1 MKRIATALAALLLAA
16 GISWGQDPDLTGFL
30 EQLENVNGRMATAMN
45 NDDKE
50 EMENLYTEIVVMYE
64 QQPGSVKKTAAPI
77 MGGVWYNLACL
88 RSLRGDTDGAVDAFK
103 QALGYGWNDYA
114 YTMNDPDLKTALRRP
129 TVHGPRRKH
138 PVRHRSEEGGH
149 PRGERTNDGQNRA
162 RCTV

>member
-88 RSLRGDTDGAVDAFK
+88 RSLRGDTDGQWTLQTSIGVRLERLRLYHERPRPED
-103 QALGYGWNDYA
+103 G
-114 YTMNDPDLKTALRRP
+114 PRRP

>member
-1 MKRIATALAALLLAA
+1 
-16 GISWGQDPDLTGFL
+16 
-30 EQLENVNGRMATAMN
+30 MN

-64 QQPGSVKKTAAPI
+64 QQPGSVKKTSAPI

-114 YTMNDPDLKTALRRP
+114 YTMNDPDLKTARED
-129 TVHGPRRKH
+129 PRFMALAESIR
-138 PVRHRSEEGGH
+138 
-149 PRGERTNDGQNRA
+149 
-162 RCTV
+162 

>member
-64 QQPGSVKKTAAPI
+64 QQPGSVK
-77 MGGVWYNLACL
+77 
-88 RSLRGDTDGAVDAFK
+88 
-103 QALGYGWNDYA
+103 
-114 YTMNDPDLKTALRRP
+114 RRP
-129 TVHGPRRKH
+129 
-138 PVRHRSEEGGH
+138 HR
-149 PRGERTNDGQNRA
+149 
-162 RCTV
+162 

>member
-88 RSLRGDTDGAVDAFK
+88 RRCGAIRTVQWTPSNK
-103 QALGYGWNDYA
+103 HWG
-114 YTMNDPDLKTALRRP
+114 TAGTTTP
-129 TVHGPRRKH
+129 IP
-138 PVRHRSEEGGH
+138 
-149 PRGERTNDGQNRA
+149 
-162 RCTV
+162 

>member
-114 YTMNDPDLKTALRRP
+114 YTMNDPGSWPSPKASGKAPLRRGRTP
-129 TVHGPRRKH
+129 AGRADERRTK
-138 PVRHRSEEGGH
+138 
-149 PRGERTNDGQNRA
+149 
-162 RCTV
+162 

>member
-64 QQPGSVKKTAAPI
+64 QQSGSVKKTAAPI

-114 YTMNDPDLKTALRRP
+114 YTMNDPDLKTARED
-129 TVHGPRRKH
+129 PRFMALAESIR
-138 PVRHRSEEGGH
+138 
-149 PRGERTNDGQNRA
+149 
-162 RCTV
+162 

>member
-114 YTMNDPDLKTALRRP
+114 YTMNDPDLKTAAKTHGSWPSPKASGKALLRRGRTP
-129 TVHGPRRKH
+129 AGRADERRTK
-138 PVRHRSEEGGH
+138 
-149 PRGERTNDGQNRA
+149 
-162 RCTV
+162 

>member
-30 EQLENVNGRMATAMN
+30 EQLEN
-45 NDDKE
+45 
-50 EMENLYTEIVVMYE
+50 E

-114 YTMNDPDLKTALRRP
+114 YTMNDPDLKTARED
-129 TVHGPRRKH
+129 PRFMALAESIR
-138 PVRHRSEEGGH
+138 
-149 PRGERTNDGQNRA
+149 
-162 RCTV
+162 

>member
-77 MGGVWYNLACL
+77 MVQPGLSPVAAGRYGRCSGRLQTSIGVRLERL
-88 RSLRGDTDGAVDAFK
+88 RL
-103 QALGYGWNDYA
+103 YHE
-114 YTMNDPDLKTALRRP
+114 RP
-129 TVHGPRRKH
+129 
-138 PVRHRSEEGGH
+138 
-149 PRGERTNDGQNRA
+149 
-162 RCTV
+162 